1 MKGVVID
8 LEQKEIMVFPIPDN
22 VIETSEWQDSIE
34 SIDNYLFECA
44 KVPLNYW
51 ETKCTFFI
59 LEDGEALTIKNY

>member
-22 VIETSEWQDSIE
+22 VIETSDWQDSIE
-34 SIDNYLFECA
+34 NIDAYLFGRA
-44 KVPLNYW
+44 NVPLNYW

-59 LEDGEALTIKNY
+59 LEDGEELKIKNY